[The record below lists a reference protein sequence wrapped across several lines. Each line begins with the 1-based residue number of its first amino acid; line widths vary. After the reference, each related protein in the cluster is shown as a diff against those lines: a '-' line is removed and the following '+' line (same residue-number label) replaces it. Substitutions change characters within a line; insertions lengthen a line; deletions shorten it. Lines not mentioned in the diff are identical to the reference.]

1 MNKKGFT
8 LIEVLIGLTILAV
21 GLLVIAGM
29 QMTSI
34 KGGSF
39 SHHVSQATILAQDKI
54 EELKNLPYSML
65 TSQDYATV
73 PDTVFSRKYDVV
85 EDPGNSIKTITVT
98 VKWRDQLER
107 SIFLSTLRSK

>member
-34 KGGSF
+34 TGSSF

-73 PDTVFSRKYDVV
+73 PDTVFSRKVDVV
-85 EDPGNSIKTITVT
+85 EDPGNSIKAITVT
-98 VKWRDQLER
+98 VKWTDQLER